1 MQKESNPNFFTFDI
15 INIILTVIPF
25 IAIFSFWNKLDD
37 LEKILYIVIPFIVI
51 ILIVNSIKYC
61 MKVKKLY
68 KKYEELYSKNQALAQ
83 NYKDNIMELKQEQY
97 NNELLREFS
106 NKVIG
111 LLLCYNDLTKEER
124 TNLKKEIITNF
135 INGKTKE
142 GENNE

>member
-1 MQKESNPNFFTFDI
+1 M
-15 INIILTVIPF
+15 
-25 IAIFSFWNKLDD
+25 
-37 LEKILYIVIPFIVI
+37 
-51 ILIVNSIKYC
+51 
-61 MKVKKLY
+61 
-68 KKYEELYSKNQALAQ
+68 YSKNQALAQ

-124 TNLKKEIITNF
+124 TNLKKELITNF